1 MLMSLRRPNESW
13 ASRDLVSQSVSVT
26 EARSATP
33 GGGGRHGLSSRSCA
47 SRYERTSCLIRHS
60 SSGRWSWYAAVQ
72 RLTVPGDTG
81 LLTQRNHRR
90 QIGTIEPWLMQIN
103 THDGDLRYAAA
114 AEPLPASGKNPIPHR
129 PLPVRRGF
137 VHPRLSYA
145 FETLQDLR
153 PSGSR
158 PGCVQTGHSVQ
169 GRRPFSDRFRP
180 RARRLPAKALHPSY
194 AVRYA
199 FRSGNCGAE
208 LVPKSMCRRSS
219 KLGG

>member
-145 FETLQDLR
+145 FGARNSSGFETVWFQARLR
-153 PSGSR
+153 PDWTFGPRPAAVFRQVPTPCAPPTRKGVASFLCGSL
-158 PGCVQTGHSVQ
+158 CFSQWEL
-169 GRRPFSDRFRP
+169 RRRT
-180 RARRLPAKALHPSY
+180 
-194 AVRYA
+194 
-199 FRSGNCGAE
+199 RS
-208 LVPKSMCRRSS
+208 
-219 KLGG
+219 